1 MIKGSSNMKV
11 NWINKNRINSTMKYK
26 IYKLWYN
33 GGKQFIED
41 STSGEYIDKRIKHL
55 NKQIPNE
62 AVRPLKYILETEL

>member
-1 MIKGSSNMKV
+1 
-11 NWINKNRINSTMKYK
+11 MKYK
-26 IYKLWYN
+26 IYKLWHN

-41 STSGEYIDKRIKHL
+41 STRGEYIDKRIKYL

>member
-1 MIKGSSNMKV
+1 MPKSSQNV
-11 NWINKNRINSTMKYK
+11 RNGINKTRINNTMKYK

-41 STSGEYIDKRIKHL
+41 STNGKYIDKRIKHL

-62 AVRPLKYILETEL
+62 AVKPLKYILETEL